1 MGEAVLEEAKITFYR
16 IAKCG
21 YYRPRGDQYMFGS
34 LADLLEDLAVWSQHK
49 DLGETLTFTP
59 GEDGP
64 DLGVYLLS
72 THQLQGDRLV
82 ALWNAT
88 PETDGKVA
96 SVSAISQVGNPEV
109 FMNAIQPNS
118 IPGYSTY
125 FWFIHGAPYFASIRF
140 QHLSGGH
147 YQLQTYLQS
156 FLRNFGRHVV
166 FDEDAQ
172 DPTILGYCERPGADI
187 LNLRGRFRS
196 ELFTKA
202 GEHELLIRRATS
214 IRKIIRKSTLS
225 LERRDQRAMWQRLL
239 EYSGMREPIARRT
252 DVKLGY
258 ELEVSLTETDV
269 RELIAQ
275 WQDEQNQTE
284 WDDLGFVFTGDANK
298 VHWISRSIARD
309 TFELDVRRENPEHVN
324 GESLLHELH
333 RLRRQILAT
342 IP

>member
-1 MGEAVLEEAKITFYR
+1 MLEEAKVTFYK

-21 YYRPRGDQYMFGS
+21 YYRPRGDEHVFGT
-34 LADLLEDLAVWSQHK
+34 LPDMLEDLASWSQRK

-64 DLGVYLLS
+64 NLGVYLLG
-72 THQLQGDRLV
+72 TNHLHGHRLV

-96 SVSAISQVGNPEV
+96 SVSAVSQVGNPEV
-109 FMNAIQPNS
+109 FMNAIEPNS

-125 FWFIHGAPYFASIRF
+125 FWFIPDAPFFAAIRF
-140 QHLSGGH
+140 QHRSSGH

-166 FDEDAQ
+166 FDDDVQ
-172 DPTILGYCERPGADI
+172 DPAILGYCERPGAKV

-214 IRKIIRKSTLS
+214 IRKVIRKSTLS

-239 EYSGMREPIARRT
+239 EFSGMREPTARPA

-258 ELEVSLTETDV
+258 ELEVSLTEADV

-275 WQDEQNQTE
+275 WEDEENQTE
-284 WDDLGFVFTGDANK
+284 WDDLGFVFSGEANK
-298 VHWISRSIARD
+298 IHWISRSIARD
-309 TFELDVRRENPEHVN
+309 TFELDVQRENPEHVD
-324 GESLLHELH
+324 GESLLHELY
-333 RLRRQILAT
+333 RLRRHILAT
-342 IP
+342 VT